1 MAKWKYIKPEPSDVR
16 GLCCHCGKNPQKRK
30 SNGKYQTLCS
40 PCEKRK
46 YTSEEGRQKA
56 AEYRRK
62 YAKINGY
69 NSRSYVRHKTDCCSM
84 CGFTSEYPCQ
94 FDVDHIDG
102 NHRNNN
108 VDNLQTLCANCH
120 RLKTLLNGEGI
131 YRFHK

>member
-1 MAKWKYIKPEPSDVR
+1 MTQWKYRKPEPSDVR

-46 YTSEEGRQKA
+46 YMTDEARE
-56 AEYRRK
+56 RRK
-62 YAKINGY
+62 EVDSLKGY
-69 NSRSYVRHKTDCCSM
+69 KRPYQRCKTDTCVM

-102 NHRNNN
+102 NHKNN
-108 VDNLQTLCANCH
+108 DPLNLQTLCANCH

-131 YRFHK
+131 YAYHK